1 MVMMTGRRVLAAA
14 GVALLLTACGTS
26 AASASATGAA
36 RQNLRTALRDLV
48 GAPGGPPGAIAV
60 VQRGGTTSVITVG
73 TGVVGSATPPQAT
86 DHIRIASVSKAFSG
100 AAALALVAQG
110 KLSLD
115 ATIGQVLPTLPKAWA
130 AVTLAELLHH
140 TSGVPDF
147 SASPAFQKAVS
158 ASLQTAPPPAQLLS
172 YVADDPLEFPPGSRY
187 EYSNSDNVVIGLM
200 IQAATG
206 VGYDSLLQQDVYQP
220 LGLTQTS
227 LPASATMPVPFMHGY
242 APEPG
247 TNPEDASE
255 VLAAGWAW
263 AAGGIVS
270 TPAEANRFVRGYVRG
285 ATTNAATRAKQFQFI
300 NGATSEPPGPG
311 ANAAGLA
318 IFRYRTSCGT
328 VYGHTG
334 NTFGYTQFVAASANG
349 ADSVS
354 LTVSAQISP
363 STNKA
368 LFPSLRHA
376 FGLAVCAALAR

>member
-1 MVMMTGRRVLAAA
+1 
-14 GVALLLTACGTS
+14 VA
-26 AASASATGAA
+26 
-36 RQNLRTALRDLV
+36 
-48 GAPGGPPGAIAV
+48 
-60 VQRGGTTSVITVG
+60 
-73 TGVVGSATPPQAT
+73 
-86 DHIRIASVSKAFSG
+86 K
-100 AAALALVAQG
+100 G

-115 ATIGQVLPTLPKAWA
+115 DTIGQILPSLPKAWA
-130 AVTLAELLHH
+130 AVTLSELLHH

-147 SASPAFQKAVS
+147 SASPAFQKAVG

-172 YVADDPLEFPPGSRY
+172 YVADEPLVFPPGSRY

-200 IQAATG
+200 IQAATDQ
-206 VGYDSLLQQDVYQP
+206 GYDTVLEQDVYQP

-227 LPASATMPVPFMHGY
+227 LPVSATMPVPFMHGY

-247 TNPEDASE
+247 SSPEEASE

-285 ATTNAATRAKQFQFI
+285 ATTNAATRALQFQFI

-311 ANAAGLA
+311 VNAAGLA

-328 VYGHTG
+328 AYGHTG
-334 NTFGYTQFVAASANG
+334 NTFGYTQFVAATANG
-349 ADSVS
+349 SDSVS

-363 STNKA
+363 STNRA
-368 LFPSLRHA
+368 LFPQLRHA
-376 FGLAVCAALAR
+376 FELAVCAMAR